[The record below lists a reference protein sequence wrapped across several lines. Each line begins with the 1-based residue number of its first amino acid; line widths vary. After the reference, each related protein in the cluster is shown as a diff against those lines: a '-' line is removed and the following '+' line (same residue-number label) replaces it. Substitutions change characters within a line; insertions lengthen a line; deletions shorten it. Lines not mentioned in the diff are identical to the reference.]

1 MLSRPPR
8 MTLPVPGHEPWD
20 GGAARDVTARLPA
33 PSSGG
38 TMPIRGPVSVP
49 TPTEAKVDAHFDALL
64 SPGTLFG
71 GRYVIERP
79 LGRGGASLVVLAYEP
94 AADRHVALKV
104 LVPSA
109 HTAPRTLERFEREGH
124 AMAALA
130 TPHVVK
136 VLAAHRH
143 ERGFPYLVMEYLE
156 GEDLARYR
164 ERHGPL
170 PHKIAVDFLLEACAG
185 LSRAHAAGVVHRDL
199 KPSNMFLVA
208 DPAHG
213 RPCLKL
219 IDFGIAKV
227 VTGERITHT
236 SEVFGSP
243 EYMSPEQ
250 VRASSDVD
258 ARSDVWSLGV
268 CLFELLSGRV
278 PFTGESVLE
287 AGSRILFEKPRSL
300 LELCPEAPRALVAV
314 VERCLEKSPDR
325 RFSTVDELA
334 LALGPFGSRAAR
346 TASRPSLPAVTKAE
360 VPFMARRST
369 VRASYALLA
378 VAIVTFAWSVGRLLV
393 SPVEAPSSS
402 ARATSAP

>member
-1 MLSRPPR
+1 

-20 GGAARDVTARLPA
+20 GGAARDVTARLPS

-38 TMPIRGPVSVP
+38 TVPIRGPVSVP
-49 TPTEAKVDAHFDALL
+49 TPTEARIDGRFEALL

-94 AADRHVALKV
+94 AADRYVALKV

-109 HTAPRTLERFEREGH
+109 HTPPRTLERFEREGH
-124 AMAALA
+124 AMAAMA

-143 ERGFPYLVMEYLE
+143 EQGFPYLVMEYLE

-170 PHKIAVDFLLEACAG
+170 PHQIAVDFLLEACAG

-208 DPAHG
+208 DHDRG

-227 VTGERITHT
+227 ASGERITHT

-258 ARSDVWSLGV
+258 ARSDIWSIGV

-278 PFTGESVLE
+278 PFSGESVLE

-300 LELCPEAPRALVAV
+300 RALCPEAPEGLVAV
-314 VERCLEKSPDR
+314 VERCLEKSPNR
-325 RFSTVDELA
+325 RYSSVDDLAKA
-334 LALGPFGSRAAR
+334 LAPFGSKAAR
-346 TASRPSLPAVTKAE
+346 TASRPRLSAVEAE

-369 VRASYALLA
+369 VRAAYAILA
-378 VAIVTFAWSVGRLLV
+378 VAIVTFVWSIGRLVV
-393 SPVEAPSSS
+393 SPAEARS
-402 ARATSAP
+402 RAASTPAAP

>member
-1 MLSRPPR
+1 MPLSRLPR

-38 TMPIRGPVSVP
+38 TVPIRGPVSVP

-64 SPGTLFG
+64 TQGSLFG

-109 HTAPRTLERFEREGH
+109 HTAPRTLERFEREAN

-170 PHKIAVDFLLEACAG
+170 PYRIAVDFLLEACAG

-199 KPSNMFLVA
+199 KPRGPL
-208 DPAHG
+208 HG
-213 RPCLKL
+213 AE
-219 IDFGIAKV
+219 IDRTGVSDFWPRNRSGAMYEALPRSSFPV
-227 VTGERITHT
+227 VTSARP
-236 SEVFGSP
+236 SA
-243 EYMSPEQ
+243 
-250 VRASSDVD
+250 RAM
-258 ARSDVWSLGV
+258 
-268 CLFELLSGRV
+268 
-278 PFTGESVLE
+278 P
-287 AGSRILFEKPRSL
+287 
-300 LELCPEAPRALVAV
+300 
-314 VERCLEKSPDR
+314 KSM
-325 RFSTVDELA
+325 T
-334 LALGPFGSRAAR
+334 R
-346 TASRPSLPAVTKAE
+346 TAPSLPTIRFCGE
-360 VPFMARRST
+360 MSRCTSPRR
-369 VRASYALLA
+369 
-378 VAIVTFAWSVGRLLV
+378 
-393 SPVEAPSSS
+393 
-402 ARATSAP
+402 